1 MAADGVDY
9 DLGYDENGW
18 DTQGF
23 RTPAGAHRTPPAH
36 AGAPARTP
44 VNPYDA
50 PANPYNAPA
59 NPYDAPVNPYDAP
72 ANSYDAPVYPYD
84 APADPFER
92 VPHPGP
98 IAPDSF
104 ATDVIGTGT
113 GATRQLQ
120 RDLAPGSPQRSRRGT
135 RRAGAPDGPDG
146 PGPSGP
152 GPSGPDGPGGPGG
165 PQGPRG
171 PRGRDKKVKV
181 KGSWWR
187 HWTWR
192 KVLGLFLSLVGALI
206 MGVAVT
212 ILYIYN
218 HTPVPTEQMAAA
230 AFAQSTVYAS
240 DGSVIGR
247 FGTTDRQVLNYNQI
261 PAKLIDSVLSAEDR
275 NFFNEG
281 GVSPTGIMRAA
292 YEDTLG
298 GGNFQGGSTITQQFV
313 RNYYQG
319 IGTSQTASRKIK
331 EIFVAMKIARSK
343 SKQWILENYL
353 NTIYLGQSAYGIGA
367 AAQTYFNIPV
377 QKLDKI
383 TWSQAALLA
392 AIIQQPST
400 YPLKQY
406 HNQLE
411 ARWEYVRSG
420 LLKMGWITPAEYSQM
435 SFPSFGNYTPK
446 NYGTAVWDPYVMNV
460 VQHEL
465 TDIYHYSQAQ
475 LDNNGLKIVTTVD
488 PGKMN
493 ALYAAVSQQES
504 AMSAGGESLQP
515 YMHVGAVLEDPTNSA
530 IIAMYP
536 GPGFPGSKYNGTGKV
551 ITQKFCNEIHCEV
564 NMAVYNQEQVGSS
577 FKPYILATAVA
588 DGMNVQTSV
597 LDGQDFVCIPPDT
610 LPKAFPT
617 PVGYPDNCPPSWHAM
632 TNDSPAENGAF
643 NATDAMTQSVNTAY
657 ADLWHVV
664 GGTKVEHMAANFGV
678 DVVGSGLQAMK
689 DEAGIALGQASLT
702 VAEQATTLSAIDNGG
717 TYNQTHIIKSI
728 TQGTKVYHLAL
739 TSHPVFSGN
748 AVANQQM
755 DTQVQYAMQK
765 VAYSGTAAGVAGM
778 SDGRQII
785 SKTGTT
791 DTAQSAFYIGA
802 IPQYSLAVAL
812 FTDHQSGRTNDPQTL
827 NGLGGVTQTFGGT
840 WPAAIWHTY
849 AQNEFLPLAP
859 ATFPTPVFTGN
870 KWPLAPSSLLQPKKK
885 KVQHKHGNGH
895 GNGSGTSTGPNN
907 NPQVAPTPTAT
918 CAPGAPN
925 VDCNS
930 VGNIGNT
937 PSPNPTG
944 VGGFNL
950 GNTPEVSG
958 SQTGAV
964 AFGGALGGTAL
975 TGTPLALLWVR
986 RSRGRRR
993 ARLDRER
1000 ARRSPV

>member
-1 MAADGVDY
+1 MGTTSGSATQGNGTPPSAGSGGVDY
-9 DLGYDENGW
+9 DLGYDDSGW

-23 RTPAGAHRTPPAH
+23 RTPAGGYRTPPPQ
-36 AGAPARTP
+36 GAMT
-44 VNPYDA
+44 
-50 PANPYNAPA
+50 
-59 NPYDAPVNPYDAP
+59 
-72 ANSYDAPVYPYD
+72 
-84 APADPFER
+84 ADTEL
-92 VPHPGP
+92 VG
-98 IAPDSF
+98 
-104 ATDVIGTGT
+104 VGTEG
-113 GATRQLQ
+113 TRQLE
-120 RDLAPGSPQRSRRGT
+120 RDLAPGSPQRPRRGT
-135 RRAGAPDGPDG
+135 RRAGG
-146 PGPSGP
+146 PGPGP
-152 GPSGPDGPGGPGG
+152 GGPEDPGGPEGPGGPGG
-165 PQGPRG
+165 PRG
-171 PRGRDKKVKV
+171 PRGRGNKVKV

-187 HWTWR
+187 RWTWR
-192 KVLGLFLSLVGALI
+192 KVLGLFLSLIGALI
-206 MGVAVT
+206 IGAAVG

-230 AFAQSTVYAS
+230 QFAQSTVYAS
-240 DGSVIGR
+240 DGTVVGR
-247 FGTTDRQVLNYNQI
+247 FGSTDRQVLNYNQI
-261 PAKLIDSVLSAEDR
+261 PTKIIDSVLSAEDR

-313 RNYYQG
+313 RNFYQG

-331 EIFVAMKIARSK
+331 EIFVSMKIARSK

-377 QKLDKI
+377 QKLDKM

-406 HNQLE
+406 HAQLE
-411 ARWEYVRSG
+411 SRWEYVRSG
-420 LLKMGWITPAEYSQM
+420 LLKMGWINQADYDKMTFPA
-435 SFPSFGNYTPK
+435 FGNYTPR

-460 VQHEL
+460 VQNEL
-465 TDIYHYSQAQ
+465 IDIYHYTQAQ
-475 LDNNGLKIVTTVD
+475 LDNSGLKIVTTID
-488 PGKMN
+488 PAKMN
-493 ALYAAVSQQES
+493 ELYAAVRQQES

-536 GPGFPGSKYNGTGKV
+536 GPGYPGSKYNGTGKV

-588 DGMNVQTSV
+588 AGMNVQTST

-610 LPKAFPT
+610 MPDTFP
-617 PVGYPDNCPPSWHAM
+617 VVAGSQASCPGGAKSQYFWMA
-632 TNDSPAENGAF
+632 NDSTGENGAF
-643 NATDAMTQSVNTAY
+643 NATDAMTNSVNTAY
-657 ADLWHVV
+657 ADLWHKV
-664 GGTKVEHMAANFGV
+664 GGTAVVHMATNFGI
-678 DVVGSGLQAMK
+678 DVQGSGLESQK

-702 VAEQATTLSAIDNGG
+702 VAEQATMLSALDNGG
-717 TYNQTHIIKSI
+717 TYNQTHLIKSI
-728 TQGTKVYHLAL
+728 TQGTKVYHLGL
-739 TSHPVFSGN
+739 NTHPVFNGDG
-748 AVANQQM
+748 VTNQQM
-755 DTQVQYAMQK
+755 DSQVQSAMQN

-791 DTAQSAFYIGA
+791 NTAQSAFYIGA

-812 FTDHQSGRTNDPQTL
+812 FTDHQSGKTDDPQTL

-849 AQNEFLPLAP
+849 AQDQFLPLP
-859 ATFPTPVFTGN
+859 AQTFPAPVFTGA
-870 KWPLAPSSLLQPKKK
+870 KWTLAPNSLLKPKKK
-885 KVQHKHGNGH
+885 KDQHKHGNGN
-895 GNGSGTSTGPNN
+895 GNGTSTGRGNGN
-907 NPQVAPTPTAT
+907 NPPVAPTPTAT
-918 CAPGAPN
+918 CPPGVVN
-925 VDCNS
+925 VDCNPL
-930 VGNIGNT
+930 GNT
-937 PSPNPTG
+937 GTGTGTGTGTSPSPNPNPTG
-944 VGGFNL
+944 LGNFNL
-950 GNTPEVSG
+950 GNTPNVSG

-975 TGTPLALLWVR
+975 TGTPVALLWVR
-986 RSRGRRR
+986 RRRSRHRGRATR
-993 ARLDRER
+993 
-1000 ARRSPV
+1000 